1 MRQKSCMHNSMN
13 PPPKHRSRIFIIL
26 LFNWETS
33 QIRANFCRQCGTDNG
48 KNPCS
53 VEPLNDK
60 SELINSIPV
69 ITRITKMTIYLFFFH
84 RNLSPCS
91 NNYFCWLVSVQ
102 EKHCLHVNIVLN
114 RLQGTT
120 KSTQRQVFPKANII
134 SPSAQALK
142 ERKKSFLNIMSI
154 STA

>member
-33 QIRANFCRQCGTDNG
+33 QIRADFCRQCGTDNG
-48 KNPCS
+48 KNPWS

-69 ITRITKMTIYLFFFH
+69 ITGITKMTIYLFFSQKFVTM
-84 RNLSPCS
+84 LQQL
-91 NNYFCWLVSVQ
+91 FWWLVSVQ

-114 RLQGTT
+114 WLQGTT